1 MITKEKIRSELKDI
15 RYYYSK
21 KEAFDAHFRETGE
34 NNVLQTIAKYNEII
48 RRASPQLYEVYAS
61 LYIRGITQESAAEEM
76 DYSAYYVFKLNNKL
90 VKMFYDELNK

>member
-34 NNVLQTIAKYNEII
+34 NDILQTIAKYNEII
-48 RRASPQLYEVYAS
+48 RRASPQLYAS

-76 DYSAYYVFKLNNKL
+76 DYSPYYVFKLNNKL